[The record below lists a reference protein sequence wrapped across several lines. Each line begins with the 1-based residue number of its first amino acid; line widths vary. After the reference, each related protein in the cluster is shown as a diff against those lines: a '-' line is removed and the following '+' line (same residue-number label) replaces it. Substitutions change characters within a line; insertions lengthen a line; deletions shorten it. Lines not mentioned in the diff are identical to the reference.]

1 MIFSLAWLKGQNLSK
16 NKSSFQAV
24 VFDLFGTLA
33 DEPTAKS
40 TKTNQLIS
48 EMFSIE
54 FSEFQEYWRNSVKER
69 LSGSS
74 RSTYAYFQEML
85 NKLEVS
91 VDASYIELAV
101 KARTEFAENVLIPRQ
116 SAISAVKEIKKLGM
130 KVGLVSN
137 CGLEIV
143 NAWQQSQFPN
153 LIDTQVL
160 SAEVGLMKPDPR
172 IYNLICEYLGVDPP
186 QCFYVGDGG
195 DWELSGAQDF
205 GMAAALL
212 QVDYESHDD
221 VSYKQEAK
229 NWEGLKLDSL
239 GKIAELLH

>member
-48 EMFSIE
+48 EMLGVE
-54 FSEFQEYWRNSVKER
+54 FPQFQEYWKNSVKER
-69 LSGSS
+69 LSGASC
-74 RSTYAYFQEML
+74 STYVYFQDML
-85 NKLEVS
+85 NKLGVS
-91 VDASYIELAV
+91 VDASNIERAV
-101 KARTEFAENVLIPRQ
+101 RARTEFAENVLIPRQ
-116 SAISAVKEIKKLGM
+116 SAISAVNQIKKLGM

-137 CGLEIV
+137 CGLEMV
-143 NAWQQSQFPN
+143 NAWQLSQFPN

-160 SAEVGLMKPDPR
+160 SAEVGLIKPDPR
-172 IYNLICEYLGVDPP
+172 IYNLICEYLDVDPP

-205 GMAAALL
+205 GMTAALL

-239 GKIAELLH
+239 DKIAELLH

>member
-1 MIFSLAWLKGQNLSK
+1 LSK

-48 EMFSIE
+48 EMLGVE
-54 FSEFQEYWRNSVKER
+54 FPQFQEYWKNSVKER
-69 LSGSS
+69 LSGASC
-74 RSTYAYFQEML
+74 STYVYFQDML
-85 NKLEVS
+85 NKLGVS
-91 VDASYIELAV
+91 VDASNIERAV
-101 KARTEFAENVLIPRQ
+101 RARTEFAENVLIPRQ
-116 SAISAVKEIKKLGM
+116 SAISAVNQIKKLGM

-137 CGLEIV
+137 CGLEMV
-143 NAWQQSQFPN
+143 NAWQLSQFPN

-160 SAEVGLMKPDPR
+160 SAEVGLIKPDPR
-172 IYNLICEYLGVDPP
+172 IYNLICEYLDVDPS

-205 GMAAALL
+205 GMTAALL

-239 GKIAELLH
+239 DKIAELLH